1 VATAA
6 VRFICDDTGPGVR
19 PAGFVASAQGCPRLN
34 AEAERVLHRIYQPT
48 RLQGGGC
55 DCPERNADLADALDA
70 LARGVEA
77 RAFRTPKRTR
87 SIGEAMR
94 HSAKKL
100 GATLLMLRS
109 PIKRIR
115 RALELNLVMA
125 TMPFIGIGCIPQQF
139 VPMLLEMGVATGR
152 HRKYD
157 TAISRETLLIDL
169 SCNVVYVIGS
179 LITCVL
185 LVVRCRCRRALQ
197 RVRDSPVPPRPAGQ
211 DWATHAA
218 VHLPVRQ
225 LGGLCA
231 GRSDAARAIHAP
243 HRVAEAHA
251 AVRRAD
257 WSHDGLRQPRHGR
270 GAAAPGGGL

>member
-1 VATAA
+1 MTEVFFAVGGIVACLTQLGLQGLLTSREWERNNWRILMGLEAIPGLVMFLGALKCAESPHWLLRAGAA
-6 VRFICDDTGPGVR
+6 T
-19 PAGFVASAQGCPRLN
+19 
-34 AEAERVLHRIYQPT
+34 EAERVLHRIYQPT

-87 SIGEAMR
+87 SMGEAMR

-109 PIKRIR
+109 PVKRIR

-185 LVVRCRCRRALQ
+185 LVVRCRASQRALALA
-197 RVRDSPVPPRPAGQ
+197 RLTCACPL
-211 DWATHAA
+211 AT
-218 VHLPVRQ
+218 RRTR
-225 LGGLCA
+225 LGDARRCA
-231 GRSDAARAIHAP
+231 FASSAARWA
-243 HRVAEAHA
+243 
-251 AVRRAD
+251 
-257 WSHDGLRQPRHGR
+257 LRWTR
-270 GAAAPGGGL
+270 